1 MSTLM
6 EMNKHGLLLANG
18 DSEEIDDPMAELL
31 QAQVAD
37 LTQAVD
43 EAIVQANRVKREVR
57 DVNGRRERLCAVAE
71 RGGHKVRRLA
81 KEYRDKL
88 LQEQDESGT
97 TSASEVT
104 VSVFDHNAVRAEQ
117 VLAAINKGEL
127 LNDPVPGWRR
137 PGL

>member
-6 EMNKHGLLLANG
+6 EMNKHGLLLVNG

-43 EAIVQANRVKREVR
+43 EMIGQAERVNREVR
-57 DVNGRRERLCAVAE
+57 DVKGRRERLRAIAE

-88 LQEQDESGT
+88 LQEQDESG
-97 TSASEVT
+97 SASASQVT
-104 VSVFDHNAVRAEQ
+104 LSVFDHNAIRAEQ
-117 VLAAINKGEL
+117 VLAATS
-127 LNDPVPGWRR
+127 RMAT
-137 PGL
+137 

>member
-18 DSEEIDDPMAELL
+18 DSDEINDPMADLL

-43 EAIVQANRVKREVR
+43 EAIVQAKRIGREVL
-57 DVNGRRERLCAVAE
+57 DVKGRRERLRTVAE

-81 KEYRDKL
+81 KEHRDKL

-97 TSASEVT
+97 TSASQVT
-104 VSVFDHNAVRAEQ
+104 LSVFDHNAGRAEQ
-117 VLAAINKGEL
+117 VVAAIKKGEGL
-127 LNDPVPGWRR
+127 SDPVPGWRR
-137 PGL
+137 

>member
-6 EMNKHGLLLANG
+6 EMNKHGLLLAHG
-18 DSEEIDDPMAELL
+18 HSDEIDDPMAELL

-37 LTQAVD
+37 LTKAVD
-43 EAIVQANRVKREVR
+43 EAIVQAKRIGREVR
-57 DVNGRRERLCAVAE
+57 DVKGRRERLCSVAE

-97 TSASEVT
+97 ISASQVT
-104 VSVFDHNAVRAEQ
+104 LSVFDHNAGRAEQ
-117 VLAAINKGEL
+117 VLAAIKKGERL
-127 LNDPVPGWRR
+127 SDPVPGWRR
-137 PGL
+137 